1 MVNEVSSH
9 RSSRNSEKM
18 RPIPPI
24 NLPGSDQLKI
34 DLIHQLTG
42 LKRMVPLLAVHHE
55 LGKLPQ
61 IAQYGA
67 KELIF
72 SRTITVT
79 PTA

>member
-24 NLPGSDQLKI
+24 NLPGSDQLEI
-34 DLIHQLTG
+34 YLIHQLTC
-42 LKRMVPLLAVHHE
+42 LQRMVRSLAVHEVLGE
-55 LGKLPQ
+55 LTQ

-72 SRTITVT
+72 RRTIAVT